1 MHIIRSAPRYS
12 HQPDCSYKIR
22 TETEILKNLQ
32 YSANIP
38 PNLHQKF
45 YQRKS
50 VSRQITLHPELCG
63 SVKNFLAAVKSF
75 LDHVLK

>member
-12 HQPDCSYKIR
+12 HQPDCSYEIR

-38 PNLHQKF
+38 RICIKNSINEKVYLDK
-45 YQRKS
+45 K
-50 VSRQITLHPELCG
+50 TLHPELCG